1 MLPGFQLTGVYMR
14 ATQALNGLKAL
25 NCRQMSS
32 KKTKQIHTGWRIRI
46 RPRENNTTENRK
58 TVIPINNTE
67 DGRRYIKLEINYDTY
82 QPSTTTFPLGFLLYT
97 THKHT
102 HTYPRTYTNKITYT
116 SFFLFLNKLILSS
129 SWFQLQHPTQQFP
142 NLTKVS
148 NHTTDTRPRT
158 FTISSI

>member
-14 ATQALNGLKAL
+14 ATQALNVLKAL

-102 HTYPRTYTNKITYT
+102 HIFTYIHK
-116 SFFLFLNKLILSS
+116 
-129 SWFQLQHPTQQFP
+129 
-142 NLTKVS
+142 
-148 NHTTDTRPRT
+148 
-158 FTISSI
+158 